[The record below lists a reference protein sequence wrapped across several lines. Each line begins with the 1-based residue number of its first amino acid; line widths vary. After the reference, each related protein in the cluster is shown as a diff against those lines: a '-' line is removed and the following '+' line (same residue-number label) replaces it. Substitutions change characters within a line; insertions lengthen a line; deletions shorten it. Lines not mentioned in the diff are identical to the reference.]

1 MKVLVIAPHPDDD
14 VLGCGSTIA
23 KHSKDGD
30 EVHICYITEAYT
42 PDWSLEFITERPRQ
56 IERANHILGVAY
68 WHFCHFPSV
77 LLDTIPKK
85 DIYTKMR
92 VLINKVEPEIVYI
105 PHKGDVNQDHQIV
118 YQCALSATR
127 PEPNSSIKRV
137 LSYEVL
143 SETNWGDGFYPNV
156 YVDITDT
163 LELKLLAM
171 QEYKEEM
178 KQAPHARSLESIRA
192 LATSRGMS
200 VGVQYAE
207 AFMLIRELIRETN
220 GK

>member
-1 MKVLVIAPHPDDD
+1 MKVLIMAVHPDDD
-14 VLGCGSTIA
+14 VLGAGGTIA
-23 KHSKDGD
+23 KHSKNGD
-30 EVHICYITEAYT
+30 EVHVCYITEAYT
-42 PDWSLEFITERPRQ
+42 PEWTPEFITERPRQ

-68 WHFCHFPSV
+68 WHFFHFPTV
-77 LLDTIPKK
+77 LLDTIPQK
-85 DIYTKMR
+85 DIYTKMKA
-92 VLINKVEPEIVYI
+92 LIEKVAPEVVYI

-137 LSYEVL
+137 LSCEIL
-143 SETNWGDGFYPNV
+143 SETNWGDGFSPNV

-178 KQAPHARSLESIRA
+178 RQAPHARSLESIKA
-192 LATSRGMS
+192 LAISRGMS
-200 VGVQYAE
+200 VGVKYAE
-207 AFMLIRELIRETN
+207 AFSLIREIRID
-220 GK
+220 